1 MNILR
6 GDFMNV
12 VSVKVNGIVYNLKGD
27 EQTEYLHKVANYAD
41 RKIRDIM
48 NRNSVLDTS
57 SASVLSAINIVD
69 ELFKSQ
75 FECRELRN
83 SKKMYEEELAEL
95 KNQTEHLEQA
105 NSELLQRLEHSI
117 EEDLLNKKETELE
130 KLKGELTLMEETAQ
144 KYVEKN
150 NQLKAENK
158 EVKFHLQTSK
168 YKVLDLQNKLM
179 ETQIEYAKEKKLNSI
194 PAK

>member
-1 MNILR
+1 
-6 GDFMNV
+6 MNV
-12 VSVKVNGIVYNLKGD
+12 VSIKVNGIVYNLKGE
-27 EQTEYLHKVANYAD
+27 EQAEYLHKVANYAD
-41 RKIRDIM
+41 RKIREIM

-75 FECRELRN
+75 LECREL
-83 SKKMYEEELAEL
+83 SSCKKMYEEELNEL
-95 KNQTEHLEQA
+95 KNQIEHLEQA
-105 NSELLQRLEHSI
+105 NSELMQRLEHSI
-117 EEDLLNKKETELE
+117 EEDLLNKKEAELE
-130 KLKGELTLMEETAQ
+130 KLRGELTLIEETAQ

-158 EVKFHLQTSK
+158 EVRFHLQTSK

>member
-1 MNILR
+1 
-6 GDFMNV
+6 MNV
-12 VSVKVNGIVYNLKGD
+12 VSVKVNGIVYNLKGE
-27 EQTEYLHKVANYAD
+27 EQTEYLQKVANYAD
-41 RKIRDIM
+41 RKIREIM

-69 ELFKSQ
+69 ELFKAQ
-75 FECRELRN
+75 FECREL
-83 SKKMYEEELAEL
+83 SGCKKMYEEELAEL
-95 KNQTEHLEQA
+95 KNQIEHLEQT
-105 NSELLQRLEHSI
+105 NSELMQRLEHSI
-117 EEDLLNKKETELE
+117 EEDLLNKKEAELGR
-130 KLKGELTLMEETAQ
+130 LKSELALIEETAQ

-168 YKVLDLQNKLM
+168 YKFLDLQNKLM
-179 ETQIEYAKEKKLNSI
+179 ETQIDYAKEKKLNSI